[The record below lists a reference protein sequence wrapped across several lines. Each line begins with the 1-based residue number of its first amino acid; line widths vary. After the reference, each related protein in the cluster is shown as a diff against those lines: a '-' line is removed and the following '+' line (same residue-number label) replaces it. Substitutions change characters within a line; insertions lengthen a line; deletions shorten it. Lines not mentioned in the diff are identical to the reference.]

1 MNPTDLI
8 FQTVSNLTGGLIT
21 DVQTAVIGLVTLGF
35 VVMGVGL
42 IKTLLLS
49 GSEGSRKDEKEES
62 EKEEKKLFSESSTY
76 KKGD

>member
-1 MNPTDLI
+1 MNPTDLV

-21 DVQTAVIGLVTLGF
+21 DVTTAVIGLVTLGF

-62 EKEEKKLFSESSTY
+62 EKEGKKLFSESI
-76 KKGD
+76 KKVGD